1 MKTADCVPD
10 LLQHITISLG
20 GDYYT
25 ASLQRKGLTETT
37 KGAEVISYRSR
48 AKKQQKTKVEV
59 KQIHITIF

>member
-10 LLQHITISLG
+10 LLQYITIGLG

-48 AKKQQKTKVEV
+48 AKKQQKTKE
-59 KQIHITIF
+59 

>member
-1 MKTADCVPD
+1 MKTEDCVPD

-48 AKKQQKTKVEV
+48 AKKQQKTKE
-59 KQIHITIF
+59 